1 MGAKD
6 QEMSEDE
13 VFLLLANTHA
23 CSSTTIACVRALA
36 RSLCLRACCLHAVKH
51 VSAMDWQLVSSP
63 DETPPPDSPDSF
75 APETSNS
82 EARVS
87 AQADKDS
94 GGVHGGG
101 EGAAT
106 TVQNDGSGVD
116 VMSADAN
123 DEMDGER
130 GAADKSEPG
139 ETCSG
144 LVVSESPAALDE
156 SGNDEVS
163 VQFPSNIFCVYACV
177 CVVCSFTVSNVFER
191 AKYTWCVGSQ
201 RRRV

>member
-1 MGAKD
+1 MQSDG
-6 QEMSEDE
+6 E

-75 APETSNS
+75 APETSNP

-144 LVVSESPAALDE
+144 LVVSVSPAALDE
-156 SGNDEVS
+156 SCNDEVS

>member
-1 MGAKD
+1 
-6 QEMSEDE
+6 
-13 VFLLLANTHA
+13 
-23 CSSTTIACVRALA
+23 
-36 RSLCLRACCLHAVKH
+36 
-51 VSAMDWQLVSSP
+51 MDWQPVSSP
-63 DETPPPDSPDSF
+63 DDTPPPDSPDSF
-75 APETSNS
+75 APETSNP

-94 GGVHGGG
+94 GGVHEGG

-106 TVQNDGSGVD
+106 IVQNDGSGVD

-123 DEMDGER
+123 DEIDGER

-144 LVVSESPAALDE
+144 LVVSVSPAALDE
-156 SGNDEVS
+156 SCNDEVS
-163 VQFPSNIFCVYACV
+163 VQSASNIFCVYACV